1 MKWFDNWIARC
12 LQRYQQRQDNYES
25 GPPMS
30 ASRYLTTQAG
40 SKRANTN
47 ESLRTRG
54 MNFSIHPAS
63 GGHVLEYNS
72 YNNKT
77 DEYENTLHLIPSDND
92 LGQSIGH
99 AITLEMLKK

>member
-12 LQRYQQRQDNYES
+12 LQRHHQRHNNECEAM
-25 GPPMS
+25 P
-30 ASRYLTTQAG
+30 ANRYSNTLTG
-40 SKRANTN
+40 SKRANAK

-77 DEYENTLHLIPSDND
+77 DEYENTLHLIPSDED
-92 LGQSIGH
+92 LGQTIGH
-99 AITLEMLKK
+99 AITLEMLRK

>member
-12 LQRYQQRQDNYES
+12 LQRHHQRQNNYES
-25 GPPMS
+25 GAMPE
-30 ASRYLTTQAG
+30 SRYSNTLTG
-40 SKRANTN
+40 SKRSNANK
-47 ESLRTRG
+47 SLRTRG
-54 MNFSIHPAS
+54 MTFSIHPAS
-63 GGHVLEYNS
+63 GGHVLEYDS

-99 AITLEMLKK
+99 AITLEMLRK